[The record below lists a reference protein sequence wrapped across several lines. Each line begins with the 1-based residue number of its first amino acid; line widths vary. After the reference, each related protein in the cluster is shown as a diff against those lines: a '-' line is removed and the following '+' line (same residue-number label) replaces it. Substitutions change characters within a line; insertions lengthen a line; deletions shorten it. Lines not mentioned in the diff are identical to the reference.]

1 MITIRAYKEGESR
14 RVGILIADTF
24 RQFNLAYATPDEQ
37 EMLLGPF
44 REARSRDSGAQ
55 EAIAQVI
62 QAPVVLVADHE
73 GNIVGVL
80 RGSPGRLHSLF
91 VAASHQGRGIGR
103 RLVQQFE
110 EACLQEGSTKITL
123 ASSLY
128 AVPFY
133 LALGYRKSTGVRT
146 GRCFDGQGFPFQP
159 MRKQLTTGQSG
170 PTGSSPVALRGV
182 S

>member
-1 MITIRAYKEGESR
+1 MITIRPYQESDSW

-24 RQFNLAYATPDEQ
+24 RKFNLAYAAPHEQ

-44 REARSRDSGAQ
+44 RDARSRAPAAQ

-62 QAPVVLVADHE
+62 RAPIVLVAELD
-73 GNIVGVL
+73 GNLVGVL

-91 VAASHQGRGIGR
+91 VVARHQGQGIGR

-110 EACLQEGSTKITL
+110 EACLREGSTKVTL

-133 LALGYRKSTGVRT
+133 LRLGYRKSTGMRT
-146 GRCFDGQGFPFQP
+146 GPCFDGQGFPFQP

-170 PTGSSPVALRGV
+170 PIGSSPVALRGV